1 MAFTSQTFVEQGVG
15 GGGITSTAD
24 SLLYIRSEDRA
35 KVMAAWGLHK
45 TVVVSA
51 LDTEGIPSM
60 VMFSNSDGEKLMNYQ
75 KLATD
80 PMVTEALKTGK
91 TRTLY
96 TVGWF
101 KGQKAHYFNRGN
113 GIHIEMV
120 NPYIDNRDIV
130 PKIIDNGDSVREG
143 YVPLGL
149 YSNDSEYESSVYLD
163 TVAKK
168 GGTRSDFESQ
178 RDAGKTADQIVGDS
192 FTKSYDAPGVDP
204 SMYWLGDDF

>member
-1 MAFTSQTFVEQGVG
+1 MAFTSQTFVEQGIG

-60 VMFSNSDGEKLMNYQ
+60 VMFSSSDSEKLMNYQ

-113 GIHIEMV
+113 GIHVEMV

-163 TVAKK
+163 TVAKE

-204 SMYWLGDDF
+204 SMYWLGEDF

>member
-35 KVMAAWGLHK
+35 KVVAAWGLHK
-45 TVVVSA
+45 TVIVSA
-51 LDTEGIPSM
+51 LDTEGRPSM
-60 VMFSNSDGEKLMNYQ
+60 VMFSNSDSEKLTDYH

-80 PMVTEALKTGK
+80 TMVTEALKTGK
-91 TRTLY
+91 TKTLY
-96 TVGWF
+96 TIGWF
-101 KGQKAHYFNRGN
+101 KGQKAHYFDRGN
-113 GIHIEMV
+113 GVHIEMV

-130 PKIIDNGDSVREG
+130 PKIIDDGDSVREG

-163 TVAKK
+163 AVAKE

-178 RDAGKTADQIVGDS
+178 RDAGKTAGQIVGDS

-204 SMYWLGDDF
+204 SMYWLGEDF

>member
-1 MAFTSQTFVEQGVG
+1 MAFTSQTFVEQGIG

-60 VMFSNSDGEKLMNYQ
+60 VMFSNSDSEKLMNYQ

-113 GIHIEMV
+113 GIHVEMV

-163 TVAKK
+163 TVAKE

-204 SMYWLGDDF
+204 SMYWLGEDF

>member
-35 KVMAAWGLHK
+35 KVAAAWGLHK
-45 TVVVSA
+45 TVIVSA

-60 VMFSNSDGEKLMNYQ
+60 VMFFNGGNGKLVDYH

-91 TRTLY
+91 TKTLY
-96 TVGWF
+96 VVGWF
-101 KGQKAHYFNRGN
+101 KGQKAKYFDRGN
-113 GIHIEMV
+113 GVHIEMV
-120 NPYIDNRDIV
+120 NSYVDNRDV
-130 PKIIDNGDSVREG
+130 VLKIIDDGDTLREG

-149 YSNDSEYESSVYLD
+149 YSDGSEYESSLYLD
-163 TVAKK
+163 AMAKA
-168 GGTRSDFESQ
+168 GGTRSTYEPQ
-178 RDAGKTADQIVGDS
+178 RGAGKTAEQIVGKS
-192 FTKSYDAPGVDP
+192 FTRSYDAPGVDP
-204 SMYWLGDDF
+204 SMYWLGEDF

>member
-60 VMFSNSDGEKLMNYQ
+60 VMFFNSDSEKLMNYQ

-113 GIHIEMV
+113 GIHVEMV

-163 TVAKK
+163 TVAKE

-178 RDAGKTADQIVGDS
+178 RDAGKTAGQIVGDS

>member
-60 VMFSNSDGEKLMNYQ
+60 VMFSNSDSEKLMNYQ

-113 GIHIEMV
+113 GIHVEMV

-163 TVAKK
+163 AVAKE

>member
-143 YVPLGL
+143 YIPLGL

-163 TVAKK
+163 MVAKK

>member
-15 GGGITSTAD
+15 GGGVTSTAD

-45 TVVVSA
+45 TVIVSA
-51 LDTEGIPSM
+51 LDTEGRPSM
-60 VMFSNSDGEKLMNYQ
+60 VMFSNSGSGKLTDYH

-91 TRTLY
+91 TKTLY
-96 TVGWF
+96 TIGWF
-101 KGQKAHYFNRGN
+101 KGQKAHYFDKGN
-113 GIHIEMV
+113 SVHIEMV

-130 PKIIDNGDSVREG
+130 PKIINDGGSVREG

-149 YSNDSEYESSVYLD
+149 YSSGSEYESSLYLD
-163 TVAKK
+163 AASTA
-168 GGTRSDFESQ
+168 GDTRNVFESQ
-178 RDAGKTADQIVGDS
+178 RDAGKTADQIVGES
-192 FTKSYDAPGVDP
+192 FTRSYDAPGVDP
-204 SMYWLGDDF
+204 SMYWLGEDM

>member
-60 VMFSNSDGEKLMNYQ
+60 VMFSNSDGKKLMNYQ

-96 TVGWF
+96 TIGWF
-101 KGQKAHYFNRGN
+101 KGQKAHYFDRGN
-113 GIHIEMV
+113 GVHIEMV
-120 NPYIDNRDIV
+120 NPYIDNREIV
-130 PKIIDNGDSVREG
+130 AKIIDDGD
-143 YVPLGL
+143 
-149 YSNDSEYESSVYLD
+149 
-163 TVAKK
+163 
-168 GGTRSDFESQ
+168 
-178 RDAGKTADQIVGDS
+178 
-192 FTKSYDAPGVDP
+192 
-204 SMYWLGDDF
+204 

>member
-1 MAFTSQTFVEQGVG
+1 MAFTSQTFVEQGIG

-60 VMFSNSDGEKLMNYQ
+60 VMFSSSDSEKLMNYQ

-91 TRTLY
+91 TKTLY

-113 GIHIEMV
+113 GIHVEMV

-149 YSNDSEYESSVYLD
+149 YSNDFEYESSVYLD
-163 TVAKK
+163 TVAKE

-204 SMYWLGDDF
+204 SMYWLGEDF

>member
-45 TVVVSA
+45 AVIVSA
-51 LDTEGIPSM
+51 LDTEGTPSM
-60 VMFSNSDGEKLMNYQ
+60 VMFSNGDTQKLMDYH

-80 PMVTEALKTGK
+80 PMVIEALKTGK
-91 TRTLY
+91 TKTLY
-96 TVGWF
+96 TIGWF
-101 KGQKAHYFNRGN
+101 NGQKAHYFNSGN

-120 NPYIDNRDIV
+120 NPYVDNRDLV
-130 PKIIDNGDSVREG
+130 QKIIDDGDSVHEG

-149 YSNDSEYESSVYLD
+149 YSDGSEYESSLYLD
-163 TVAKK
+163 AVAKA
-168 GGTRSDFESQ
+168 GGTRETFESQ
-178 RDAGKTADQIVGDS
+178 RDAGKTADQIVGES
-192 FTKSYDAPGVDP
+192 FTRSYDAPGVDP
-204 SMYWLGDDF
+204 SMYWLGEDF

>member
-60 VMFSNSDGEKLMNYQ
+60 VMFSNSDSEKLMNYQ

-113 GIHIEMV
+113 GIHVEMV

-163 TVAKK
+163 TVAKE

>member
-24 SLLYIRSEDRA
+24 SLLYIRREDRA
-35 KVMAAWGLHK
+35 KVAAAWGLHK
-45 TVVVSA
+45 SVIVSA

-60 VMFSNSDGEKLMNYQ
+60 VMFSNGDSEKLMDYH

-91 TRTLY
+91 TKTLY
-96 TVGWF
+96 TIGWF
-101 KGQKAHYFNRGN
+101 KGQKAHYFDRAN
-113 GIHIEMV
+113 GVHIEMV
-120 NPYIDNRDIV
+120 NPYVDNKDIV
-130 PKIIDNGDSVREG
+130 PKIIENGDTVREG

-149 YSNDSEYESSVYLD
+149 YSNGSEYESSVYLD
-163 TVAKK
+163 TVAKE
-168 GGTRSDFESQ
+168 GGTRSDFESR
-178 RDAGKTADQIVGDS
+178 RDAGKTAEQIVGDS
-192 FTKSYDAPGVDP
+192 FTRSYDAPGVDP